1 MLFSQETIVALATP
15 PGQGA
20 IGIIR
25 LSGND
30 ALSIAQKIFQG
41 KDLKS
46 QPSHTAHFGKIV
58 DGSQVIDEV
67 LITIFRAPKSYT
79 GEDTIE
85 ISCHGSS
92 YILQQVLNLCTQQG
106 ALLAKPGEFTQ
117 RAFLNGKMD
126 LAQAESVADVIAS
139 QTASAHQAAMYGLR
153 GGFSHDLQEIR
164 EELIKFSALIELE
177 LDFSEE
183 DVQFAD
189 RTKFFELIEG
199 AKAKIQALID
209 SFKFGN
215 VIKNG
220 IKVAIVG
227 RPNAGKSTLL
237 NALLNDERA
246 IVSDIAGTTRDTIE
260 ETLNINGIIFRLID
274 TAGIRSHSTDAIE
287 NIGIARSKKAIEA
300 ADIVIVLV
308 ALENTNN
315 EKNKHSIL
323 EDSPNPYYTIRFA
336 LMDAEDIF
344 EQTNKAILVVNKEDL
359 LHDFDRQMVAH
370 KFPNALYLSAKNGIG
385 ISELKQLLYN
395 RAMSDVHATE
405 GAIVTNARHQAALK
419 ETLQALLDIETGMN
433 NHLSGDLLALDIRRC
448 LHFLGTITGQV
459 TTEDKLDYIFSKFCI
474 GK

>member
-20 IGIIR
+20 IGVIR
-25 LSGND
+25 LSGNN
-30 ALSIAQKIFQG
+30 AISITQKIFKG
-41 KDLKS
+41 KNLEL

-58 DGSQVIDEV
+58 DGNQVIDEV
-67 LITIFRAPKSYT
+67 LVTIFRTPKSYT
-79 GEDTIE
+79 GEDTVE

-92 YILQQVLNLCTQQG
+92 YILQQVLYLCTQHG
-106 ALLAKPGEFTQ
+106 ALPAKPGEFTQ

-139 QTASAHQAAMYGLR
+139 QTASAHHAAMYGLR

-164 EELIKFSALIELE
+164 DELIKFSALIELE

-183 DVQFAD
+183 DVEFAD
-189 RTKFFELIEG
+189 RTKFYELIEG
-199 AKAKIQALID
+199 AKAKIQSLID
-209 SFKFGN
+209 SFKYGN

-274 TAGIRSHSTDAIE
+274 TAGIHNHSTDTIE

-300 ADIVIVLV
+300 ADMVIVLIAQELPKSLELTGSLPDTYPNV
-308 ALENTNN
+308 DSTIGSSLKNAKEIFDQTEKAL
-315 EKNKHSIL
+315 
-323 EDSPNPYYTIRFA
+323 
-336 LMDAEDIF
+336 
-344 EQTNKAILVVNKEDL
+344 LVVNKNDL
-359 LHDFDRQMVAH
+359 LGDDERVLITQE
-370 KFPNALYLSAKNGIG
+370 FPNVLYIAAKKNKGIH
-385 ISELKQLLYN
+385 ELKQMLYN
-395 RAMSDVHATE
+395 RAMNDVHTTE

-419 ETLQALLDIETGMN
+419 ETLQSLMDIEAGMN
-433 NHLSGDLLALDIRRC
+433 NHLSGDLLSLDIRRC
-448 LHFLGTITGQV
+448 LHFLGAITGQI